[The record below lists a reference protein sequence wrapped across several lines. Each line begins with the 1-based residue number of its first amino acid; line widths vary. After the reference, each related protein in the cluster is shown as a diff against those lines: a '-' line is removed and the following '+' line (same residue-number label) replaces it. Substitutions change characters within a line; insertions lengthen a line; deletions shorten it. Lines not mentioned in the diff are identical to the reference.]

1 VTTEQDDL
9 AAFSEIRAVVAW
21 ALTQLTTFEPPME
34 QLGDYVPASTF
45 LGFPRRAK
53 LLHLGEVWRL
63 GIFLMNKE
71 GTLFRA
77 GDNTRVVETSHIQHV
92 STYRTERHELMDAA
106 FRGGFP
112 VGSVVNFNATE
123 VLLDVEN
130 LASPG
135 APIFSRGPQA
145 FVRWRA
151 GAADDDAV
159 LITDYMAERF
169 ELLLNPPQGATDKF

>member
-1 VTTEQDDL
+1 MTREEDNL
-9 AAFSEIRAVVAW
+9 AAFSEIRAVLGW
-21 ALTQLTTFEPPME
+21 ALTQLTTFEPPVE

-53 LLHLGEVWRL
+53 LIDRGVVWRL

-71 GTLFRA
+71 GVLYRA
-77 GDNTRVVETSHIQHV
+77 GDNTRVVETAHIQHV
-92 STYRTERHELMDAA
+92 SAYRTERHELMDAA

-123 VLLDVEN
+123 VLLDGEH
-130 LASPG
+130 LASSG

-151 GAADDDAV
+151 GASEDDAV
-159 LITDYMAERF
+159 LFIDYMTERL
-169 ELLLNPPQGATDKF
+169 ELLVNPPQGATN